1 MGTNL
6 VLSDPELASQYK
18 AIKKTIQSRLKNLKP
33 NQFLP
38 SADRITA
45 AQINELFS
53 AEVLSHLND
62 PLPVSSPRGDLIN
75 SANKTIGALLVDTG
89 IISPEEYAN
98 LDYLI
103 KAKKQASFSKKRVGV
118 GKGTPYRK
126 RLRFHQKSYYDKVL
140 HMDGNIFILKGT
152 DSAIEPVRKDT
163 YEVAGEYL
171 KNVIDTQ
178 DFSEYVPELSQFLR
192 AKTVPALADM
202 SHLTK
207 SDTTDTI
214 TTLDKKFVNNPASFY
229 SNTMTKATS
238 FVLPDGSTVGSREE
252 LRTLVGSLISDYGY
266 LEAYPGMD
274 VVYNSDPQFNDI
286 KLNIRTAGGTPV
298 MYNGK
303 NILLPRGTSL
313 YIDFIDAGPDMDT
326 VWVEIVPT
334 GWLPPQVIE
343 G

>member
-1 MGTNL
+1 
-6 VLSDPELASQYK
+6 
-18 AIKKTIQSRLKNLKP
+18 
-33 NQFLP
+33 
-38 SADRITA
+38 
-45 AQINELFS
+45 
-53 AEVLSHLND
+53 
-62 PLPVSSPRGDLIN
+62 
-75 SANKTIGALLVDTG
+75 
-89 IISPEEYAN
+89 
-98 LDYLI
+98 
-103 KAKKQASFSKKRVGV
+103 
-118 GKGTPYRK
+118 
-126 RLRFHQKSYYDKVL
+126 
-140 HMDGNIFILKGT
+140 
-152 DSAIEPVRKDT
+152 
-163 YEVAGEYL
+163 
-171 KNVIDTQ
+171 
-178 DFSEYVPELSQFLR
+178 
-192 AKTVPALADM
+192 
-202 SHLTK
+202 
-207 SDTTDTI
+207 
-214 TTLDKKFVNNPASFY
+214 
-229 SNTMTKATS
+229 MTKATS